1 MPQKKVIVYGGNG
14 ALGSIICE
22 QLKAANYWVLSID
35 FFKSTIADEN
45 VLGDVEAPTLQ
56 AQADKILPQV
66 ENFLGSANSGGQ
78 KVEKVEA
85 LISAAG
91 GWAGGNVADEN
102 FLKNVDLTVKQSVWS
117 SAIAA
122 KLAFLYVKENGL
134 LILPGAAAALDNS
147 GSSTA
152 GMIGYGANKAAVH
165 HMVKCLGSGHEK
177 SGLPKGVDVI
187 ATLPITIDTPMNRR
201 FMADADFGS
210 WTKREFISE
219 LLINWMENK
228 EKRPENGSLV
238 KFTTAGG
245 VTSLSYH

>member
-66 ENFLGSANSGGQ
+66 ENFLSNGQ
-78 KVEKVEA
+78 KVEA

-152 GMIGYGANKAAVH
+152 GMIGYAQ
-165 HMVKCLGSGHEK
+165 
-177 SGLPKGVDVI
+177 
-187 ATLPITIDTPMNRR
+187 
-201 FMADADFGS
+201 
-210 WTKREFISE
+210 WTQT
-219 LLINWMENK
+219 
-228 EKRPENGSLV
+228 V
-238 KFTTAGG
+238 
-245 VTSLSYH
+245 